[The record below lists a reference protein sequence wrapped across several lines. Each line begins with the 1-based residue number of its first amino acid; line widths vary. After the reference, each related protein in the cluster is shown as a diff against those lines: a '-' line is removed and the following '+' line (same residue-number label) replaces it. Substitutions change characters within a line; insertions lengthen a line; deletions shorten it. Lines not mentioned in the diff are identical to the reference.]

1 MKKLKTLLIATLM
14 TVVPMTATYAQ
25 SKIAHIDTQK
35 LISEMPEVIAAQ
47 KQIKAVEE
55 TYTKEIENTY
65 KEFQTKAQSYSA
77 DAANQTDV
85 TNQARQTELESMQ
98 QNIQKYR
105 ETAAQDL
112 QKKQG
117 EMMRPLYEKARAAIE
132 KIATAQGFDYVLDAS
147 AGGSV
152 IMAKGKDLMAD
163 VKSELGF

>member
-1 MKKLKTLLIATLM
+1 MKNFKSLIIAILM
-14 TVVPMTATYAQ
+14 ALPLSFSYAQ

-47 KQIKAVEE
+47 KQLEQLEK
-55 TYTKEIENTY
+55 TYTSEIENTY

-85 TNQARQTELESMQ
+85 TNQARQKELETMQ
-98 QNIQKYR
+98 QNINQYR

-112 QKKQG
+112 QKKQV
-117 EMMRPLYEKARAAIE
+117 EMMRPLYEKARVAIE
-132 KIATAQGFDYVLDAS
+132 KVASAQGFDYVLDAS

>member
-1 MKKLKTLLIATLM
+1 MKNLKTLLFATLM
-14 TVVPMTATYAQ
+14 TVLPITVTYAQ

>member
-1 MKKLKTLLIATLM
+1 MKNLKFLLLATLM
-14 TVVPMTATYAQ
+14 IALPSTVAIAQ
-25 SKIAHIDTQK
+25 SKVAHIDTQK

-47 KQIKAVEE
+47 KQLQAVEE

-65 KEFQTKAQSYSA
+65 KEFTTKAQSYSA

-117 EMMRPLYEKARAAIE
+117 EMMRPLYEKARASIE

-163 VKSELGF
+163 VKADLGF

>member
-1 MKKLKTLLIATLM
+1 MKNLKSLFIALLMSL
-14 TVVPMTATYAQ
+14 PLTATYAQ
-25 SKIAHIDTQK
+25 SKVAHIDTQK

-47 KQIKAVEE
+47 KQLEQLEK
-55 TYTKEIENTY
+55 TYTTEIENTY

-85 TNQARQTELESMQ
+85 TNQARQKELENMQ
-98 QNIQKYR
+98 QNINQYR

-112 QKKQG
+112 QKKQV
-117 EMMRPLYEKARAAIE
+117 EMMRPLYDKAREAIE
-132 KIATAQGFDYVLDAS
+132 KVAAAQGFDYVLDAS

-163 VKSELGF
+163 VKKEWGF

>member
-1 MKKLKTLLIATLM
+1 
-14 TVVPMTATYAQ
+14 
-25 SKIAHIDTQK
+25 
-35 LISEMPEVIAAQ
+35 MPEVIAAQ
-47 KQIKAVEE
+47 KQLQAVEE

-65 KEFQTKAQSYSA
+65 KEFTTKAQSYSA

-132 KIATAQGFDYVLDAS
+132 KIALAQGYDYVLDAS

-163 VKSELGF
+163 VKADLGF